1 MNISMLWPIIMI
13 AFSSICYQVC
23 AKASPENMHPMSV
36 LVIAYAVGTVGCAI
50 LYFVLNKNGNLW
62 AEIKSSN
69 YVPYLIGICLMGLE
83 VGTIYMYK
91 AGWAVNTGYIVHS
104 SLIAVGLIFAGY
116 IFFKEAITLNKVL
129 GVAICMIGLYF
140 INK

>member
-1 MNISMLWPIIMI
+1 
-13 AFSSICYQVC
+13 
-23 AKASPENMHPMSV
+23 MHPMSV
-36 LVIAYAVGTVGCAI
+36 LVIAYAVGTVGCAV
-50 LYFVLNKNGNLW
+50 LYFVLNKNGNLLQ
-62 AEIKSSN
+62 ELKSSN
-69 YVPYLIGICLMGLE
+69 YIPYLIGICLMGLE

-116 IFFKEAITLNKVL
+116 IFFREAITLNKVL
-129 GVAICMIGLYF
+129 GVVICMIGLYF